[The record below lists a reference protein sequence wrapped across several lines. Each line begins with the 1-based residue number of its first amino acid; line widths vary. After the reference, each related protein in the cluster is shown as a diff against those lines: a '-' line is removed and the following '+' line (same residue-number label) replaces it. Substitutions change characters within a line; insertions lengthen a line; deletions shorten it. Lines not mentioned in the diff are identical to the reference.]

1 MKADSAHEVPLLPM
15 VASALPGRAKG
26 DEACPARSAA
36 CEAINFLMNYPASSR
51 DFDFGKGPR
60 RLGRRGLEGEYEL
73 PEIRLVEERSG
84 FQSKSI

>member
-1 MKADSAHEVPLLPM
+1 MKAESAHEVPLLPM

-36 CEAINFLMNYPASSR
+36 CEAINFLS
-51 DFDFGKGPR
+51 
-60 RLGRRGLEGEYEL
+60 RGLEGEYEL

-84 FQSKSI
+84 FQSKST